1 MDFAAWGHPY
11 REFPVGQD
19 ALDDFRAAFGRLRD
33 SGIDIYLPFIMSGGK
48 HYFECATLGAPE
60 RDLLGPCLQAA
71 GEVGI
76 EIHPIVGLGAVGI
89 IPDGEKYRYDP
100 GPAGEDLPSWARQ
113 WPCAAWP
120 ENREIT
126 CRLASEVMRD
136 YSPDGLH
143 MDYMRYA
150 NTLVLNTHPCQCAVC
165 QSEREQWLG
174 KPLPDAD
181 DLQQPGFQ
189 YQEIRMRNRFVK
201 SIVHGLREVADE
213 AAAPL
218 SLAARARYLKDAV
231 AEGQDWAEW
240 CREGLLDFVC
250 PMSYNPCPDR
260 FQRFVAEHT
269 NLLLGAGTPLY
280 CGIGRSSSLGKI
292 DAAQMADQIRYAAD
306 QGADGICIFHVAA
319 LEDEDYKVLTELAE
333 KLK

>member
-11 REFPVGQD
+11 REFPAGQD
-19 ALDDFRAAFGRLRD
+19 SPEHFRTAFGRLRD
-33 SGIDIYLPFIMSGGK
+33 CGLDLYLPFIMTHGQ
-48 HYFECATLGAPE
+48 HYFECETLGPPE
-60 RDLLGPCLQAA
+60 RDLLAPCLEAA
-71 GEVGI
+71 TAVGLEV
-76 EIHPIVGLGAVGI
+76 HPIVGLGAVGV
-89 IPDGEKYRYDP
+89 IPEGSDYLYDP
-100 GPAGEDLPSWARQ
+100 GAPGEDLPSWARQ

-120 ENREIT
+120 QNRELT
-126 CRLASEVMRD
+126 CRIAAEMMHA

-150 NTLVLNTHPCQCAVC
+150 NSTVLNTHPCHCSIC
-165 QSEREQWLG
+165 QAERELWLG
-174 KPLPDAD
+174 KPLPDAA
-181 DLQQPGFQ
+181 DLLEPGVQ
-189 YQEIRMRNRFVK
+189 YQEIRMRARFVK

-231 AEGQDWAEW
+231 PEGQDWAEW

-260 FQRFVAEHT
+260 FGRFVAEHA
-269 NLLLGAGTPLY
+269 NLLAGGGTPLY
-280 CGIGRSSSLGKI
+280 CGIGRSSSLGRI
-292 DAAQMADQIRYAAD
+292 DAAQMADQIRHAAD

-319 LEDEDYKVLTELAE
+319 LDDEDYRVLAELAE
-333 KLK
+333 HLK